1 MTGSCPEPG
10 VIAAF
15 CDRTLDAAER
25 LRWEAHFAGCA
36 RCQQVLAVMTRLD
49 DELPRPQPAPA
60 QAPAWRFR
68 WSWAWMAPAAAV
80 VVAGFLWTVA
90 RPTLVAPGSEPA
102 ARPPEAALADRELA
116 APPPVV
122 SVEADARKDSAAPV
136 QNEVAARRA
145 QAAAAPSAPAAPQAR
160 VAANETVAAEEM
172 RAKALAQ
179 DRVGAAGVEPDAAG
193 AAARPAEAARVAER
207 AMPSER
213 FEARA
218 QVAEAKRA
226 TMQVV
231 PAAAPEP
238 SPLITSPDSAAMW
251 RLGPP
256 GFIDRSTDRGE
267 SWQRQDTGVRVAFA
281 AGFSPSAA
289 VCWLVGRQGTVIRT
303 LDGASW
309 QVLASPAPVDLVRV
323 TARDGLSATV
333 TAVDGRTFETA
344 DGGRTWRER

>member
-1 MTGSCPEPG
+1 
-10 VIAAF
+10 
-15 CDRTLDAAER
+15 
-25 LRWEAHFAGCA
+25 
-36 RCQQVLAVMTRLD
+36 
-49 DELPRPQPAPA
+49 
-60 QAPAWRFR
+60 
-68 WSWAWMAPAAAV
+68 MAPAAAA

-90 RPTLVAPGSEPA
+90 RPTLVAPGVAPG
-102 ARPPEAALADRELA
+102 ARAPEATFADRELA

-122 SVEADARKDSAAPV
+122 SAEADARKDSAAQV
-136 QNEVAARRA
+136 RNEARAPRIP
-145 QAAAAPSAPAAPQAR
+145 AAAPPAAPQAPI
-160 VAANETVAAEEM
+160 AAGETVAAEES
-172 RAKALAQ
+172 RAKVVAA
-179 DRVGAAGVEPDAAG
+179 DRVGEANVEPGVAG
-193 AAARPAEAARVAER
+193 AAARPAEAVRVAER
-207 AMPSER
+207 VMPSER

-218 QVAEAKRA
+218 QAAEAKGA

-231 PAAAPEP
+231 PAGASAP
-238 SPLITSPDSAAMW
+238 SPIITSPDSATMW

-267 SWQRQDTGVRVAFA
+267 SWQRQDTGVRAALA

-289 VCWLVGRQGTVIRT
+289 ICWLVGRQGTVIRT

-309 QVLASPAPVDLVRV
+309 EVLASPAPVDLVRV